1 MEYQNTASTLVLPGD
16 GRSVFTV
23 GAVDASTGQLE
34 FDSSLGPT
42 WDGRIKPDITA
53 PDGVTTATLGTFFGT
68 SAATPHVSGAAA
80 LLKSQDP
87 SRSAQELKLL
97 LQRASADQAL
107 IGKDNEY
114 GSGTLALENFVA
126 NERRSSLSGVWWSPS
141 QSGHGFFF
149 DIHNDQLVATWYTY
163 DGAGN
168 PFWLLS
174 AGPMSASSRYF
185 GTLYSFRG
193 PILSSPL
200 NSLFDS
206 RGSTVVPNEAGSLDI
221 DFTSPAEAS
230 INVQLSGDN
239 LISPNSFSLQAQ
251 PFLGYPAA
259 EQSLQ
264 IPYASKYDGLWWSP
278 QQSGHGFFINIQETI
293 LTAAWYTYNNVQ
305 GNPVWVLTSGPM
317 SSATTYLGTV
327 YRFSGPALMPG
338 IDLAH
343 SFDTTGSTVSEV
355 PSGTISISFT
365 SDTTAAVTVN
375 NVLSVNE
382 TLQLERLIF

>member
-1 MEYQNTASTLVLPGD
+1 
-16 GRSVFTV
+16 
-23 GAVDASTGQLE
+23 
-34 FDSSLGPT
+34 
-42 WDGRIKPDITA
+42 
-53 PDGVTTATLGTFFGT
+53 
-68 SAATPHVSGAAA
+68 
-80 LLKSQDP
+80 
-87 SRSAQELKLL
+87 
-97 LQRASADQAL
+97 
-107 IGKDNEY
+107 
-114 GSGTLALENFVA
+114 
-126 NERRSSLSGVWWSPS
+126 
-141 QSGHGFFF
+141 
-149 DIHNDQLVATWYTY
+149 
-163 DGAGN
+163 
-168 PFWLLS
+168 
-174 AGPMSASSRYF
+174 
-185 GTLYSFRG
+185 
-193 PILSSPL
+193 L